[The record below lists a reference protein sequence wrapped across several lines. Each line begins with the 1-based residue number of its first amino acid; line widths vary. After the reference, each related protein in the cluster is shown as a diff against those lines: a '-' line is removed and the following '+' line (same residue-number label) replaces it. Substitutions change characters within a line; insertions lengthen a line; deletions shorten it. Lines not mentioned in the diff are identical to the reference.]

1 MHRKEALGFVSPRRR
16 DMRASVIPNS
26 SNRLS
31 FGSGRPKEAVWL
43 FTALVLTAAI
53 PVLLLGGWMAYITAD
68 QERSYAR
75 KAATEALT
83 QVAHR
88 IEGEIAQEMQVAET
102 LASSA
107 ALDHGNLGDFYR
119 EATRIVAAR
128 PLWETAALTKPD
140 QEHVLN
146 VLRPLGARLGP
157 VTDAESFIA
166 VLRTRKPV
174 LSGLGPYQAAIGKQL
189 VSLRIPVIRDGELR
203 YILTIGLLPDQIG
216 TILGQAGLPAGWAGT
231 VTDAKEKI
239 VARTPDTQ
247 TASANAKA
255 PAVQEAIARGGS
267 NSLRTQT
274 REGMDVETV
283 HRVLAGTEG
292 WSVHVGV
299 PVAELNAPVS
309 RSLRLLF
316 AGTAASVG
324 LGIAL
329 GLVIAREIAQRRR
342 MEALQSAAALLDSE
356 KRGALAIDAAEL
368 GTWRWDMHA
377 NEFSGCSR
385 FCALMGLPSARSGET
400 KWPADKIFAVV
411 EPSHRSALASFGYAC
426 LESGKSS
433 SIEFPIQSDDR
444 GEYWLRAAGRAEG
457 PPNRRHL
464 IHGVLADIDVLK
476 HAEAERSHLL
486 RRLASAQEEEQRRIS
501 RELHDQIGQT
511 VTGLSLGL
519 KALEQGLAKGDAGA
533 TTEQVRWL
541 EQLAAQ
547 IGRDIHRTASDLR
560 PTAIDDLGIF
570 RAIEAYV
577 AEWQER
583 YGVRV
588 DIQTFGRDNP
598 LPADVAAV
606 LYRLVQEGLTN
617 VLKHAQAGKVSIVLE
632 RKSEG
637 LALVFED
644 DGIGFDPE
652 NVERDVSGGDR
663 AAPGLGLSG
672 MKERVALLRGTIAVE
687 SAPGKGS
694 TIFVQIPLEEPVTVG

>member
-1 MHRKEALGFVSPRRR
+1 MRTAVIEELG
-16 DMRASVIPNS
+16 D
-26 SNRLS
+26 RLS
-31 FGSGRPKEAVWL
+31 SGSGRSKEGAWL
-43 FTALVLTAAI
+43 LAALVLTAAI
-53 PVLLLGGWMAYITAD
+53 PVLLLGGWIAYITAD
-68 QERSYAR
+68 QERNYAR

-88 IEGEIAQEMQVAET
+88 IEAEISREMQVAET

-107 ALDHGNLGDFYR
+107 ALDHGDLGDFYR

-128 PLWETAALTKPD
+128 PLWETAALAKPN
-140 QEHVLN
+140 QEQVLN
-146 VLRPLGARLGP
+146 VLRPLGAPLGL
-157 VTDAESFIA
+157 VTDTETFNA
-166 VLRTRKPV
+166 VLRTRKPI
-174 LSGLGPYQAAIGKQL
+174 LGGLGPYQAAIGKQL
-189 VSLRIPVIRDGELR
+189 VSLRVPVIRDGELR

-216 TILGQAGLPAGWAGT
+216 TILGQAGLPTGWVGT
-231 VTDAKEKI
+231 VIDAKKKV
-239 VARTPDTQ
+239 VARTPDTN
-247 TASANAKA
+247 TASADTKT

-316 AGTAASVG
+316 GGTGASVG
-324 LGIAL
+324 LAIAL

-342 MEALQSAAALLDSE
+342 MEALESAAALLDSE

-368 GTWRWDMHA
+368 GTWRWDLHA
-377 NEFSGCSR
+377 NEFSGCGR
-385 FCALMGLPSARSGET
+385 FCALLGLPSARSGET
-400 KWPADKIFAVV
+400 KWPADEVFAVV
-411 EPSHRSALASFGYAC
+411 EPSHRPALASFGAAC

-433 SIEFPIQSDDR
+433 SVVFEIQSDDR
-444 GEYWLRAAGRAEG
+444 GKYWLRAAGRAEG
-457 PPNRRHL
+457 RPNHRHI
-464 IHGVLADIDVLK
+464 IHGVLADIDILK
-476 HAEAERSHLL
+476 RAEGERSHLL

-519 KALEQGLAKGDAGA
+519 KALEQRLAKVSNGEAA
-533 TTEQVRWL
+533 TEQVRWL

-570 RAIEAYV
+570 KAIEAYV

-598 LPADVAAV
+598 LPPDVAAV
-606 LYRLVQEGLTN
+606 LYRLVQEGLNN
-617 VLKHAQAGKVSIVLE
+617 VLKHAQASKVSLVLE
-632 RKSEG
+632 RKTEG
-637 LALVFED
+637 LALVLED
-644 DGIGFDPE
+644 NGMGFDPE
-652 NVERDVSGGDR
+652 TSQRNVSGSGR
-663 AAPGLGLSG
+663 APGLGLSG
-672 MKERVALLRGTIAVE
+672 MKERVALLGGKIAVE

-694 TIFVQIPLEEPVTVG
+694 AIFVQIPLEEPVNVT

>member
-1 MHRKEALGFVSPRRR
+1 
-16 DMRASVIPNS
+16 MRTAVIAEL
-26 SNRLS
+26 SNRIS
-31 FGSGRPKEAVWL
+31 SGSGRRNEAVWL
-43 FTALVLTAAI
+43 FIALVLTAAI

-75 KAATEALT
+75 QAATEALT

-88 IEGEIAQEMQVAET
+88 IEAEISRELQIAET

-107 ALDHGNLGDFYR
+107 ALDDGDLGDFYR
-119 EATRIVAAR
+119 EATRIVGAR

-140 QEHVLN
+140 REQVLN
-146 VLRPLGARLGP
+146 VLRPLGAPLGP
-157 VTDAESFIA
+157 VTDTDSFNA

-174 LSGLGPYQAAIGKQL
+174 LGGLGPYQDAIGKQL
-189 VSLRIPVIRDGELR
+189 VSLRVPVIREGELR
-203 YILTIGLLPDQIG
+203 YVLTIGLLPDQIG

-231 VTDAKEKI
+231 VIDAKEKI
-239 VARTPDTQ
+239 VGRTPDTKIAR
-247 TASANAKA
+247 ASATT
-255 PAVQEAIARGGS
+255 PAVQEAIARGGT
-267 NSLRTQT
+267 NSQRTKT
-274 REGMDVETV
+274 REGVDVETM
-283 HRVLAGTEG
+283 HRALAGTEG

-316 AGTAASVG
+316 GGTTASVG
-324 LGIAL
+324 LAIAL

-368 GTWRWDMHA
+368 GTWRWDLAA

-385 FCALMGLPSARSGET
+385 FCALLGLPSARSGET
-400 KWPADKIFAVV
+400 RWSADRIFALL
-411 EPSHRSALASFGYAC
+411 ESPHRAALASFGAAC
-426 LESGKSS
+426 LESGRSS
-433 SIEFPIQSDDR
+433 SVELPIQSDDR

-457 PPNRRHL
+457 PPNRRHV
-464 IHGVLADIDVLK
+464 IHGVLADIDILK
-476 HAEAERSHLL
+476 RAEAERSHLL
-486 RRLASAQEEEQRRIS
+486 RRLASAQEEERRQIS

-519 KALEQGLAKGDAGA
+519 KALEQGLAKAGNGEA
-533 TTEQVRWL
+533 ATEQVRWL

-588 DIQTFGRDNP
+588 DIQTFGRDKP
-598 LPADVAAV
+598 LPADVSAV

-617 VLKHAQAGKVSIVLE
+617 VLKHAGAGKVSIVLE
-632 RKSEG
+632 KKPEG
-637 LALVFED
+637 LALILED
-644 DGIGFDPE
+644 DGVGFNPD
-652 NVERDVSGGDR
+652 NVGRDASR
-663 AAPGLGLSG
+663 AGRAPGLGLSG
-672 MKERVALLRGTIAVE
+672 MRERVALLGGTIAVE
-687 SAPGKGS
+687 SAPGKGC
-694 TIFVQIPLEEPVTVG
+694 TIFVQIPLEEPVTT

>member
-1 MHRKEALGFVSPRRR
+1 
-16 DMRASVIPNS
+16 MRAAMIAELGNM
-26 SNRLS
+26 LS
-31 FGSGRPKEAVWL
+31 AGSGRRKEPVWL

-88 IEGEIAQEMQVAET
+88 IEGEIAHEMQVAET

-107 ALDHGNLGDFYR
+107 ALDQGNLSDFYR
-119 EATRIVAAR
+119 EATRIVALR
-128 PLWETAALTKPD
+128 PLWETAFLTKPN
-140 QEHVLN
+140 QEQVLN
-146 VLRPLGARLGP
+146 VLRPLGAPLGP
-157 VTDAESFIA
+157 VTDTDSFNA
-166 VLRTRKPV
+166 VLRTRKPA
-174 LSGLGPYQAAIGKQL
+174 LGGLGPYQASIGKQL
-189 VSLRIPVIRDGELR
+189 VSLRVPVIRDGELR
-203 YILTIGLLPDQIG
+203 YVLTIGLLPDQIG

-231 VTDAKEKI
+231 VIDARQKI
-239 VARTPDTQ
+239 VARTPDTKA
-247 TASANAKA
+247 ASADAKT
-255 PAVQEAIARGGS
+255 PAVQEAIARGSS
-267 NSLRTQT
+267 NTLRTQT
-274 REGMDVETV
+274 REGIDVETV
-283 HRVLAGTEG
+283 YRVLAGTEG

-316 AGTAASVG
+316 GGTAASVG
-324 LGIAL
+324 LAIAL

-368 GTWRWDMHA
+368 GTWRWDMAA
-377 NEFSGCSR
+377 NEFSGCNR
-385 FCALMGLPSARSGET
+385 FCALLGLPGGRSGET
-400 KWPADKIFAVV
+400 RWPAEDIFVVV
-411 EPSHRSALASFGYAC
+411 EPAHRAALTAFGNTC
-426 LESGKSS
+426 LESGKSGS
-433 SIEFPIQSDDR
+433 VEFPIQSDDR

-457 PPNRRHL
+457 PPNRRHV
-464 IHGVLADIDVLK
+464 IHGVLADIDIPK
-476 HAEAERSHLL
+476 RAEAERSHLL

-519 KALEQGLAKGDAGA
+519 KALEQGLNKGSNGA
-533 TTEQVRWL
+533 AATEQVRWL

-583 YGVRV
+583 YRVRV
-588 DIQTFGRDNP
+588 DIQTFGRDNS
-598 LPADVAAV
+598 LPPDVAAV

-617 VLKHAQAGKVSIVLE
+617 VLKHARAGKVSIVLE
-632 RKSEG
+632 KKPDG
-637 LALVFED
+637 FALVLED
-644 DGIGFDPE
+644 DGIGFDPD
-652 NVERDVSGGDR
+652 NVGRGSGAGQTS
-663 AAPGLGLSG
+663 GLGLSG
-672 MKERVALLRGTIAVE
+672 MKERVALLGGTIAVE
-687 SAPGKGS
+687 SAAGKGC
-694 TIFVQIPLEEPVTVG
+694 TIFVRIPLEEPVTAT

>member
-1 MHRKEALGFVSPRRR
+1 
-16 DMRASVIPNS
+16 MRASMIAEL

-31 FGSGRPKEAVWL
+31 SGSGRSKEAVWL

-75 KAATEALT
+75 QAATEALT

-88 IEGEIAQEMQVAET
+88 IEGEISHEIQVAET

-107 ALDHGNLGDFYR
+107 ALDDGNLGDFYR
-119 EATRIVAAR
+119 EAKRIVAAR
-128 PLWETAALTKPD
+128 PLWETAFLTKPD
-140 QEHVLN
+140 REQVLN
-146 VLRPLGARLGP
+146 VLRPLGAPLGP
-157 VTDAESFIA
+157 VTDSESFDA

-174 LSGLGPYQAAIGKQL
+174 LGGLGPYQASIGKRL
-189 VSLRIPVIRDGELR
+189 VALRVPVVREGELR
-203 YILTIGLLPDQIG
+203 YVLTVGLLPDQIG
-216 TILGQAGLPAGWAGT
+216 TILGQAGLPVGWAGT
-231 VTDAKEKI
+231 VVDAKDEI
-239 VARTPDTQ
+239 VARTPDARAVST
-247 TASANAKA
+247 SAKT
-255 PAVQEAIARGGS
+255 PAVQEVIARGGS

-283 HRVLAGTEG
+283 HRGLVGTEG

-309 RSLRLLF
+309 RSLRLLV

-324 LGIAL
+324 LAIAL

-368 GTWRWDMHA
+368 GTWRWDLTA

-385 FCALMGLPSARSGET
+385 FGALLGLPSDRSGET
-400 KWPADKIFAVV
+400 RWTADRIFALL
-411 EPSHRSALASFGYAC
+411 EPPHRAALASFGGAC
-426 LESGKSS
+426 LESGKSGS
-433 SIEFPIQSDDR
+433 VEFPVQSDDR
-444 GEYWLRAAGRAEG
+444 GDYWLRAAGRAEG
-457 PPNRRHL
+457 PPNRRHV
-464 IHGVLADIDVLK
+464 IHGVLADIDILK
-476 HAEAERSHLL
+476 RAEAERSHLL

-519 KALEQGLAKGDAGA
+519 KALEQGLAKGGNTEAA
-533 TTEQVRWL
+533 SEQVRWL

-583 YGVRV
+583 YGIRI
-588 DIQTFGRDNP
+588 DIQTFGRDNS
-598 LPADVAAV
+598 LPPDVAAV

-617 VLKHAQAGKVSIVLE
+617 VLKHASASKVSIVLE
-632 RKSEG
+632 KKSDG
-637 LALVFED
+637 LALVLED
-644 DGIGFDPE
+644 DGVGFDPE
-652 NVERDVSGGDR
+652 SVSRNAMGGGQ
-663 AAPGLGLSG
+663 PSGLGLSG
-672 MKERVALLRGTIAVE
+672 MKERVALLGGTIAVE
-687 SAPGKGS
+687 SAPGRGS
-694 TIFVQIPLEEPVTVG
+694 TIFVQIPLEVQEMEVQETGT

>member
-1 MHRKEALGFVSPRRR
+1 
-16 DMRASVIPNS
+16 MRASGIAEL

-31 FGSGRPKEAVWL
+31 AGSGRSKEAAWL

-68 QERSYAR
+68 QDRSYAR

-88 IEGEIAQEMQVAET
+88 IEGEISHEIQVAET

-107 ALDHGNLGDFYR
+107 ALDDGNLSDFYI
-119 EATRIVAAR
+119 EAKRIVAAR
-128 PLWETAALTKPD
+128 PLWETAFLTKPD
-140 QEHVLN
+140 REQVLN
-146 VLRPLGARLGP
+146 VLRPLGAPLGRP
-157 VTDAESFIA
+157 VTDTESFSA

-174 LSGLGPYQAAIGKQL
+174 LGGLGQFQASIGKRL
-189 VSLRIPVIRDGELR
+189 VALRVPVIRDGELR
-203 YILTIGLLPDQIG
+203 YILTVGLLPDQIG

-231 VTDAKEKI
+231 VIDAKDEI
-239 VARTPDTQ
+239 VARTPDAQ
-247 TASANAKA
+247 AVSASAKT

-274 REGMDVETV
+274 SEGMDVETA
-283 HRVLAGTEG
+283 HRALAGTEG

-309 RSLRLLF
+309 RSLQLLV

-324 LGIAL
+324 LAIAL

-368 GTWRWDMHA
+368 GTWRWDLTA
-377 NEFSGCSR
+377 NEFSGCNR
-385 FCALMGLPSARSGET
+385 FGALLGLPGARSGET
-400 KWPADKIFAVV
+400 RWSADRIFALL
-411 EPSHRSALASFGYAC
+411 EPPHRAALASFGGAC
-426 LESGKSS
+426 LESGKSGS
-433 SIEFPIQSDDR
+433 VEFPVQSDDR

-457 PPNRRHL
+457 PPNRRHV
-464 IHGVLADIDVLK
+464 IHGVLADIDILK
-476 HAEAERSHLL
+476 RAETERSHLL

-519 KALEQGLAKGDAGA
+519 KALEQGLAKGDASAASG
-533 TTEQVRWL
+533 QLRWL

-583 YGVRV
+583 YDVRV
-588 DIQTFGRDNP
+588 DIQTFGRDHP
-598 LPADVAAV
+598 LPPDVAAV

-617 VLKHAQAGKVSIVLE
+617 VLKHARASKVSIVLE
-632 RKSEG
+632 KKPEG
-637 LALVFED
+637 LALVLED

-652 NVERDVSGGDR
+652 SVGGNASGAGQ
-663 AAPGLGLSG
+663 ASGLGLSG
-672 MKERVALLRGTIAVE
+672 MKERVALLGGTIAVE

-694 TIFVQIPLEEPVTVG
+694 TIFVQIPLEVQSEVEETGA

>member
-1 MHRKEALGFVSPRRR
+1 MIAELSNKL
-16 DMRASVIPNS
+16 S
-26 SNRLS
+26 S
-31 FGSGRPKEAVWL
+31 GSGRSKEAVWL

-75 KAATEALT
+75 QAATEALT

-88 IEGEIAQEMQVAET
+88 IESEISHEIQVAET

-107 ALDHGNLGDFYR
+107 ALDDGNLSDFYR
-119 EATRIVAAR
+119 EAKRIVAAR
-128 PLWETAALTKPD
+128 PLWETAFLTKPD
-140 QEHVLN
+140 REQVLN
-146 VLRPLGARLGP
+146 VLRPLGAPLGP
-157 VTDAESFIA
+157 VTDSESFDA

-174 LSGLGPYQAAIGKQL
+174 LGGLGPYQASIGKRL
-189 VSLRIPVIRDGELR
+189 VALRVPVIREGELR
-203 YILTIGLLPDQIG
+203 YVLTVGLLPDQIG

-231 VTDAKEKI
+231 VIDAKDEI
-239 VARTPDTQ
+239 VARTPDARAVS
-247 TASANAKA
+247 ASAKT

-274 REGMDVETV
+274 REGIDVETV
-283 HRVLAGTEG
+283 HRGLVGTEG

-309 RSLRLLF
+309 RSLRLLVG
-316 AGTAASVG
+316 GTAASVG
-324 LGIAL
+324 LAIAL

-368 GTWRWDMHA
+368 GTWRWDLTA

-385 FCALMGLPSARSGET
+385 FGALLGLPSDRSGET
-400 KWPADKIFAVV
+400 RWSADRIFALL
-411 EPSHRSALASFGYAC
+411 EPPHRAALASFGGAC
-426 LESGKSS
+426 LESGKSGS
-433 SIEFPIQSDDR
+433 VEFPVQSDDR

-457 PPNRRHL
+457 PPNRRHV
-464 IHGVLADIDVLK
+464 IHGVLADIDILK
-476 HAEAERSHLL
+476 RAEAERSHLL

-519 KALEQGLAKGDAGA
+519 KALEQGLARGGNTEAA
-533 TTEQVRWL
+533 TEQVRWL

-560 PTAIDDLGIF
+560 PTAIDDLGLF

-583 YGVRV
+583 YGIRI
-588 DIQTFGRDNP
+588 DIQTFGRDSS
-598 LPADVAAV
+598 LPPDVAAV

-617 VLKHAQAGKVSIVLE
+617 VLKHASASKVSIVLE
-632 RKSEG
+632 KKSDG
-637 LALVFED
+637 LALVLED
-644 DGIGFDPE
+644 DGVGFDPE
-652 NVERDVSGGDR
+652 SVSRNAMGGDQ
-663 AAPGLGLSG
+663 PSGLGLSG
-672 MKERVALLRGTIAVE
+672 MKERVALLGGTIAVE

-694 TIFVQIPLEEPVTVG
+694 TIFVQIPLEVQEREVQETGA

>member
-1 MHRKEALGFVSPRRR
+1 MYASGSARPRE
-16 DMRASVIPNS
+16 
-26 SNRLS
+26 S
-31 FGSGRPKEAVWL
+31 FWL
-43 FTALVLTAAI
+43 LTALVLTAAI

-75 KAATEALT
+75 TAATEALT

-88 IEGEIAQEMQVAET
+88 IEGELAHEMQVAET

-107 ALDHGNLGDFYR
+107 ALDRDNLADFYQ
-119 EATRIVAAR
+119 EATRIVADR
-128 PLWETAALTKPD
+128 PLWETATLTRPD
-140 QEHVLN
+140 QRQVLN
-146 VLRPLGARLGP
+146 VLRPLGAPLGP
-157 VTDAESFIA
+157 VTDTESFNA

-174 LSGLGPYQAAIGKQL
+174 LGELGPYQSATGKRL
-189 VSLRIPVIRDGELR
+189 VALRVPVIRNAELR
-203 YILTIGLLPDQIG
+203 YVLTIGLLPDQIG
-216 TILGQAGLPAGWAGT
+216 TILGQAGLPTGWAGT
-231 VTDAKEKI
+231 VIDAKDAI
-239 VARTPDTQ
+239 VARTPDPEAPRTD
-247 TASANAKA
+247 AKT
-255 PAVQEAIARGGS
+255 PAVQEAIARS
-267 NSLRTQT
+267 NSTSPRTQT
-274 REGMDVETV
+274 RGGVDVETI

-316 AGTAASVG
+316 GGTAASVG
-324 LGIAL
+324 LAIAL
-329 GLVIAREIAQRRR
+329 GLVIAREIAERRR
-342 MEALQSAAALLDSE
+342 MEALRSAAALLDSE

-368 GTWRWDMHA
+368 GTWRWDLTA

-385 FCALMGLPSARSGET
+385 FGALLGLPSGGSGET
-400 KWPADKIFAVV
+400 RWSADRIFGLL
-411 EPSHRSALASFGYAC
+411 EPPHREALASFGGAC

-433 SIEFPIQSDDR
+433 SVEFPVRSDDR

-457 PPNRRHL
+457 APSRRHV

-476 HAEAERSHLL
+476 RAEAERSHLL

-519 KALEQGLAKGDAGA
+519 KALEQGLAKAGNAEAA
-533 TTEQVRWL
+533 TGQVRWL

-570 RAIEAYV
+570 RAVEAYV

-583 YGVRV
+583 YGIRV
-588 DIQTFGRDNP
+588 DIQTFGRDDS
-598 LPADVAAV
+598 LPPDVAAV

-617 VLKHAQAGKVSIVLE
+617 VLKHARAGKVSIVLE
-632 RKSEG
+632 KKPEG
-637 LALVFED
+637 LALVLED

-652 NVERDVSGGDR
+652 SVGRN
-663 AAPGLGLSG
+663 AAGRGQPSGLGLSG
-672 MKERVALLRGTIAVE
+672 MKERVALLGGSIAVE
-687 SAPGKGS
+687 SSPGNGS
-694 TIFVQIPLEEPVTVG
+694 AIFVQIPLPEPVPAP

>member
-1 MHRKEALGFVSPRRR
+1 
-16 DMRASVIPNS
+16 MRASMIAEL
-26 SNRLS
+26 SNRLTS
-31 FGSGRPKEAVWL
+31 GSSRSKEAIWL

-75 KAATEALT
+75 QAATEALT

-88 IEGEIAQEMQVAET
+88 IESEISHEIQVAET

-107 ALDHGNLGDFYR
+107 ALDDGNLSDFYR
-119 EATRIVAAR
+119 EAKRIVAAR
-128 PLWETAALTKPD
+128 PLWETAFLTKPD
-140 QEHVLN
+140 QEQVLN
-146 VLRPLGARLGP
+146 VLRPLGAPLGP
-157 VTDAESFIA
+157 VTDSESFNA

-174 LSGLGPYQAAIGKQL
+174 LGGLGPYQASIGKRL
-189 VSLRIPVIRDGELR
+189 VALRVPVVREGELR
-203 YILTIGLLPDQIG
+203 YVLTVGLLPDQIG

-231 VTDAKEKI
+231 VIDAKDEI
-239 VARTPDTQ
+239 VARTPDARAVS
-247 TASANAKA
+247 ASAKT

-283 HRVLAGTEG
+283 HRGLVGTEG

-309 RSLRLLF
+309 RSLRLLVG
-316 AGTAASVG
+316 GTAASVG
-324 LGIAL
+324 LAIAL

-368 GTWRWDMHA
+368 GTWRWDLTA

-385 FCALMGLPSARSGET
+385 FGALLGLPSARSGET
-400 KWPADKIFAVV
+400 RWSADRILALL
-411 EPSHRSALASFGYAC
+411 EPPHRAALASFGGAC
-426 LESGKSS
+426 LESGKSGS
-433 SIEFPIQSDDR
+433 VEFPVQSDDR

-457 PPNRRHL
+457 PPNRRHV
-464 IHGVLADIDVLK
+464 IHGVLADIDILK
-476 HAEAERSHLL
+476 RAEAERSHLL

-519 KALEQGLAKGDAGA
+519 KALEQGLAKGGNPEAA
-533 TTEQVRWL
+533 TEQVRWL

-570 RAIEAYV
+570 KAIEAYV

-583 YGVRV
+583 YGVRI
-588 DIQTFGRDNP
+588 DIQTFGRDNS
-598 LPADVAAV
+598 LPPDVAAV

-617 VLKHAQAGKVSIVLE
+617 VLKHASASKVSIVLE
-632 RKSEG
+632 KKSDG
-637 LALVFED
+637 LALVLED
-644 DGIGFDPE
+644 DGVGFDPE
-652 NVERDVSGGDR
+652 SVSRNAMGGGQ
-663 AAPGLGLSG
+663 PSGLGLSG
-672 MKERVALLRGTIAVE
+672 MKERVALLGGTIAVE

-694 TIFVQIPLEEPVTVG
+694 TIFVQIPLEMQEMEVQETGA

>member
-1 MHRKEALGFVSPRRR
+1 
-16 DMRASVIPNS
+16 MRASGIAEL

-31 FGSGRPKEAVWL
+31 AGSGRSKEAAWL

-88 IEGEIAQEMQVAET
+88 IEGEISHEIQVAET

-107 ALDHGNLGDFYR
+107 ALDDGNLSDFYI
-119 EATRIVAAR
+119 EAKRIVAAR
-128 PLWETAALTKPD
+128 PLWETAFLTKPD
-140 QEHVLN
+140 REQVLN
-146 VLRPLGARLGP
+146 VLRPLGAPLGRP
-157 VTDAESFIA
+157 VTDTESFSA

-174 LSGLGPYQAAIGKQL
+174 LGGLGQFQASIGKRL
-189 VSLRIPVIRDGELR
+189 VALRVPVIRDGELR
-203 YILTIGLLPDQIG
+203 YILTVGLLPDQIG

-231 VTDAKEKI
+231 VIDAKDEI
-239 VARTPDTQ
+239 VARTPDAQ
-247 TASANAKA
+247 AVSASAKT

-274 REGMDVETV
+274 SEGMDVETV
-283 HRVLAGTEG
+283 HRALAGTEG

-309 RSLRLLF
+309 RSLQLLV

-324 LGIAL
+324 LAIAL

-368 GTWRWDMHA
+368 GTWRWDLTA
-377 NEFSGCSR
+377 NEFSGCNR
-385 FCALMGLPSARSGET
+385 FGALLGLPGARSGET
-400 KWPADKIFAVV
+400 RWSADRIFALL
-411 EPSHRSALASFGYAC
+411 EPPHRAALASFGGAC
-426 LESGKSS
+426 LESGKSGS
-433 SIEFPIQSDDR
+433 VEFPVQSDDR

-457 PPNRRHL
+457 PPNRRHV
-464 IHGVLADIDVLK
+464 IHGVLADIDILK
-476 HAEAERSHLL
+476 RAETERSHLL

-519 KALEQGLAKGDAGA
+519 KALEQGLAKGDASAASG
-533 TTEQVRWL
+533 QLRWL

-583 YGVRV
+583 YDVRV
-588 DIQTFGRDNP
+588 DIQTFGRDHP
-598 LPADVAAV
+598 LPPDVAAV

-617 VLKHAQAGKVSIVLE
+617 VLKHARASKVSIVLE
-632 RKSEG
+632 KKPEG
-637 LALVFED
+637 LALVLED

-652 NVERDVSGGDR
+652 SVGGNASGAGQ
-663 AAPGLGLSG
+663 ASGLGLSG
-672 MKERVALLRGTIAVE
+672 MKERVALLGGTIAVE

-694 TIFVQIPLEEPVTVG
+694 TIFVQIPLEVQSEVEETGA

>member
-1 MHRKEALGFVSPRRR
+1 
-16 DMRASVIPNS
+16 
-26 SNRLS
+26 
-31 FGSGRPKEAVWL
+31 
-43 FTALVLTAAI
+43 
-53 PVLLLGGWMAYITAD
+53 MAYITAD

-88 IEGEIAQEMQVAET
+88 IEAEIAQEMQVAQT

-128 PLWETAALTKPD
+128 PLWETAALTRPD
-140 QEHVLN
+140 QQQVLN
-146 VLRPLGARLGP
+146 VLRPLGAPLGP
-157 VTDAESFIA
+157 VTDAESFSA

-174 LSGLGPYQAAIGKQL
+174 LGGLGPFQAAIGKQL

-203 YILTIGLLPDQIG
+203 YVLTIGLLPDQIG

-231 VTDAKEKI
+231 VIDAKEKI
-239 VARTPDTQ
+239 VARTPDTK
-247 TASANAKA
+247 TAKA
-255 PAVQEAIARGGS
+255 DAKTPAVQEAIARGGS
-267 NSLRTQT
+267 SSLQTQT
-274 REGMDVETV
+274 SEGMHVETV

-309 RSLRLLF
+309 RSLGLLF

-324 LGIAL
+324 LAIAL

-356 KRGALAIDAAEL
+356 NRGALAIDAAEL
-368 GTWRWDMHA
+368 GTWRWDLHA

-385 FCALMGLPSARSGET
+385 FCALMGFPIARSEET
-400 KWPADKIFAVV
+400 KWPADEIFAVV
-411 EPSHRSALASFGYAC
+411 EPSYRSALASFGHAC

-433 SIEFPIQSDDR
+433 SVEFPIQSDDR

-464 IHGVLADIDVLK
+464 IHGVLADIDILK
-476 HAEAERSHLL
+476 RAEAERSHLL

-519 KALEQGLAKGDAGA
+519 KALEQGLAKGNAVA
-533 TTEQVRWL
+533 TTEQLRWL

-598 LPADVAAV
+598 LLPDVSAV

-637 LALVFED
+637 LALVLED
-644 DGIGFDPE
+644 DGIGFDPD
-652 NVERDVSGGDR
+652 NVERDVLGGER
-663 AAPGLGLSG
+663 APGLGLSG
-672 MKERVALLRGTIAVE
+672 MKERVALLGGTIAVE

-694 TIFVQIPLEEPVTVG
+694 TIFVQIPLEEPVNVT

>member
-1 MHRKEALGFVSPRRR
+1 
-16 DMRASVIPNS
+16 MRASGIAEL

-31 FGSGRPKEAVWL
+31 AGSGRSKEAAWL

-88 IEGEIAQEMQVAET
+88 IEGEISHEIQVAET

-107 ALDHGNLGDFYR
+107 ALDDGNLSDFYI
-119 EATRIVAAR
+119 EAKRIVAAR
-128 PLWETAALTKPD
+128 PLWETAFLTKPD
-140 QEHVLN
+140 REQVLN
-146 VLRPLGARLGP
+146 VLRPLGAPLGRP
-157 VTDAESFIA
+157 VTDTESFSA

-174 LSGLGPYQAAIGKQL
+174 LGGLGQFQASIGKRL
-189 VSLRIPVIRDGELR
+189 VALRVPVIRDGELR
-203 YILTIGLLPDQIG
+203 YILTVGLLPDQIG

-231 VTDAKEKI
+231 VIDAKDEI
-239 VARTPDTQ
+239 VARTPDAQ
-247 TASANAKA
+247 AVSASAKT

-274 REGMDVETV
+274 SEGMDVETA
-283 HRVLAGTEG
+283 HRALAGTEG

-309 RSLRLLF
+309 RSLQLLV

-324 LGIAL
+324 LAIAL

-368 GTWRWDMHA
+368 GTWRWDLTA
-377 NEFSGCSR
+377 NEFSGCNR
-385 FCALMGLPSARSGET
+385 FGALLGLPGARSGET
-400 KWPADKIFAVV
+400 RWSADRIFALL
-411 EPSHRSALASFGYAC
+411 EPPHRAALASFGGAC
-426 LESGKSS
+426 LESGKSGS
-433 SIEFPIQSDDR
+433 VEFPVQSDDR

-457 PPNRRHL
+457 PPNRRHV
-464 IHGVLADIDVLK
+464 IHGVLADIDILK
-476 HAEAERSHLL
+476 RAETERSHLL

-519 KALEQGLAKGDAGA
+519 NALEQGLAKGDASAASG
-533 TTEQVRWL
+533 QLRWL

-583 YGVRV
+583 YDVRV
-588 DIQTFGRDNP
+588 DIQTFGRDHP
-598 LPADVAAV
+598 LPPDVAAV

-617 VLKHAQAGKVSIVLE
+617 VLKHARASKVSIVLE
-632 RKSEG
+632 KKPEG
-637 LALVFED
+637 LALVLED

-652 NVERDVSGGDR
+652 SVGGNASGAGQ
-663 AAPGLGLSG
+663 ASGLGLSG
-672 MKERVALLRGTIAVE
+672 MKERVALLGGTIAVE

-694 TIFVQIPLEEPVTVG
+694 TIFVQIPLEVQSEVEETGA

>member
-1 MHRKEALGFVSPRRR
+1 
-16 DMRASVIPNS
+16 MRASGIAEL

-31 FGSGRPKEAVWL
+31 TGSGRSKEAAWL

-68 QERSYAR
+68 QDRSYAR

-88 IEGEIAQEMQVAET
+88 IESEISHEIQVAET

-107 ALDHGNLGDFYR
+107 ALDDGNLSDFYR
-119 EATRIVAAR
+119 EAKRIVAAR
-128 PLWETAALTKPD
+128 PLWETAFLTKPD
-140 QEHVLN
+140 RQEVLN
-146 VLRPLGARLGP
+146 VLRPLGAPLGP
-157 VTDAESFIA
+157 VTDTESFNA

-174 LSGLGPYQAAIGKQL
+174 LGGLGPYQASIGKRL
-189 VSLRIPVIRDGELR
+189 VALGVPVVRDGELR
-203 YILTIGLLPDQIG
+203 YVLTVGLLPDQIG

-231 VTDAKEKI
+231 VIDAKDEI
-239 VARTPDTQ
+239 VARTPDARAVS
-247 TASANAKA
+247 ASTKT
-255 PAVQEAIARGGS
+255 PAVQEAIARGGTS
-267 NSLRTQT
+267 SLRTQT

-283 HRVLAGTEG
+283 HRALAGTEG

-309 RSLRLLF
+309 RSLQLLF

-324 LGIAL
+324 LAIAL

-342 MEALQSAAALLDSE
+342 MEALESAAALLDSE

-368 GTWRWDMHA
+368 GTWRWDLTA
-377 NEFSGCSR
+377 NEFSGCNR
-385 FCALMGLPSARSGET
+385 FGALLGLPGTRSGET
-400 KWPADKIFAVV
+400 RWSADRIFALL
-411 EPSHRSALASFGYAC
+411 EPPHRAALASFGGAC
-426 LESGKSS
+426 LESGKSGNV
-433 SIEFPIQSDDR
+433 EFPVQSDDR

-457 PPNRRHL
+457 PPNRRHV
-464 IHGVLADIDVLK
+464 IHGVLADIDILK
-476 HAEAERSHLL
+476 RAETERSHLL

-519 KALEQGLAKGDAGA
+519 KALEQGLAKGDAAAA
-533 TTEQVRWL
+533 TAQLRWL
-541 EQLAAQ
+541 EQLATQ

-583 YGVRV
+583 YDVRV
-588 DIQTFGRDNP
+588 DIQTFGRDHP
-598 LPADVAAV
+598 LPPDVAAV

-617 VLKHAQAGKVSIVLE
+617 VLKHARASKVSIVLE
-632 RKSEG
+632 KKPEG
-637 LALVFED
+637 LALVLED
-644 DGIGFDPE
+644 DGIGFDPDSVGR
-652 NVERDVSGGDR
+652 NASGAGKVS
-663 AAPGLGLSG
+663 GLGLSG
-672 MKERVALLRGTIAVE
+672 MKERVALLDGTIAVE

-694 TIFVQIPLEEPVTVG
+694 TIFVQIPLEMQLEVQETGA